1 MLVANA
7 KPIVVVVV
15 ISVVTNNAK
24 LIVVVVI
31 LVVSDYWHP
40 STLRA
45 GPGGLCCPRGESWG
59 SEIVES
65 EPNW

>member
-24 LIVVVVI
+24 PIVVVVI
-31 LVVSDYWHP
+31 SVVS
-40 STLRA
+40 
-45 GPGGLCCPRGESWG
+45 G
-59 SEIVES
+59 
-65 EPNW
+65 